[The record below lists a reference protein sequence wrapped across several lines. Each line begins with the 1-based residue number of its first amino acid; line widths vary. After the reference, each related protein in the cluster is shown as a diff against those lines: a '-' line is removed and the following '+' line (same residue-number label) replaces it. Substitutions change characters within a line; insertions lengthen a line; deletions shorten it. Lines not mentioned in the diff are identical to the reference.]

1 MASTSPTYPL
11 QGQVALVTGAT
22 GGIGLAT
29 SRLLAS
35 MGCSIGIHFNSD
47 EKTAEALQSELTEQ
61 YSSKTKSKFVVST
74 ADMNNYEDV
83 CLKHNSRDDIVWWG
97 VDRSIGPTT
106 PL

>member
-1 MASTSPTYPL
+1 MASTSPAYPL

-47 EKTAEALQSELTEQ
+47 EKTAEALQSELTGQ

-83 CLKHNSRDDIVWWG
+83 RLKQKTPETTLCDG
-97 VDRSIGPTT
+97 VLMDR
-106 PL
+106 